1 MKHRSP
7 RLSFLLAP
15 FFVSV
20 AAAAAIGII
29 VGAIYS
35 PDLFASEAPSAKS
48 EKPAAEQPVEKPAP
62 AIAAARELATMV
74 QNLARDA
81 RSSVVVV
88 TASGRETSDAQLGTG
103 FVISA
108 DGLIATN
115 YHVIGEGRPL
125 EVRTSDGKQ
134 LEVIEIH
141 ATDRNADLAVLRVKA
156 EGLAHLKLGDSTK
169 VAEGE
174 PIVVLGNP
182 RGLKHS
188 VVSGVVSGLRDID
201 EAGLKQRMLQ
211 IAMPIEPGNS
221 GGPVLNLAGEVLGI
235 VTMKSLVTENLGF
248 AVQVSDLKRILEQPN
263 PMPIERWISI
273 GALDA
278 RQWKTLFG
286 SRWSQRGGKI
296 LVSGAGVGFGGR
308 SLCLATEL
316 PPDLPFEMS
325 VMVKL
330 DDEAGA
336 AGLVFHSDGEHR
348 HYGFYPSAGNVR
360 LSRFEGP
367 DVFSWKVL
375 YDQPTKAYRAKEWNT
390 LKVRVADGAIT
401 CFVNDQLVVEIKDDG
416 FTSGQVGLAKFRQ
429 TSAEFRRFQVAKSIP
444 LTTPSDK
451 QSAEIL
457 EEIAKLPTLSEI
469 KPDSLDSL
477 SGEASASVQVM
488 RSEADRLETR
498 ANELRRLSADVRT
511 REVVDRLRDVAG
523 PDAKEVNLL
532 EAALWIASLDEED
545 VEVAA
550 YVRQVNRMVTEI
562 KSSLKSDATDREKLD
577 KLNQL
582 LFEELGFH
590 GSRTDYYQRANSYL
604 NRVLDDREGLPIALS
619 MLYLSM
625 ASRLDV
631 PMEGVGLPGHFVVRH
646 RPVEGEPQ
654 LIDPFDRGKVL
665 SREDAAKL
673 VMANSGVELEDQH
686 LEATPARAMLLRM
699 LQNLLNLAQVAQD
712 RETMIR
718 YLDAMIAIDPTLVR
732 ERGLRAIVRFET
744 GRRQSAAID
753 LDWFLSEKPEGI
765 DLDQIQSMRAFFL
778 EGK

>member
-48 EKPAAEQPVEKPAP
+48 EKPPAEPPVEKPAP

-248 AVQVSDLKRILEQPN
+248 AIQVSDLKRILEQPN

-375 YDQPTKAYRAKEWNT
+375 YDQPSRAYRAKEWNT
-390 LKVRVADGAIT
+390 LKVRVADGSIT

-444 LTTPSDK
+444 STTPSDE

-457 EEIAKLPTLSEI
+457 EEIAKLPALGEI
-469 KPDSLDSL
+469 KPDSLEPFSED
-477 SGEASASVQVM
+477 ASASVQVM
-488 RSEADRLETR
+488 LGEADKLEVR
-498 ANELRRLSADVRT
+498 ARELRRLSADVRT
-511 REVVDRLRDVAG
+511 RAVVDRLRDVAG

-532 EAALWIASLDEED
+532 ESALWIASLDEED

-550 YVRQVNRMVTEI
+550 YVRQVDRMAMEI
-562 KSSLKSDATDREKLD
+562 KSSLKADANDREKLE

-654 LIDPFDRGKVL
+654 LIDPFDRGKIL

-673 VMANSGVELEDQH
+673 VMTNSGVALEPQH

-712 RETMIR
+712 REAMIR